1 MMNSDAAQLSSAS
14 SMLDDLIS
22 RVLEVAGRYEGTD
35 REDLVH
41 QLHEVERSLRR
52 AGRQLDGIVRGMS

>member
-14 SMLDDLIS
+14 SMLDDLIA
-22 RVLEVAGRYEGTD
+22 RVLEVAARYERTD

-52 AGRQLDGIVRGMS
+52 AGRQLDGIVRGMG